1 MATRQDDLCKRLD
14 EYDRRLFLLKAEQ
27 RLLESE
33 KRELILA
40 TDGELRRYELSA
52 LERRANAPVK
62 SAHRGTGAR
71 EELARMNT
79 AMRERDAAL
88 ARRERETRF

>member
-1 MATRQDDLCKRLD
+1 MATRQDDSLVRRLN
-14 EYDRRLFLLKAEQ
+14 EFDRRERILTIEQ

-52 LERRANAPVK
+52 LERRANAPVAVT
-62 SAHRGTGAR
+62 SPHEDAR
-71 EELARMNT
+71 VELRRLNAG
-79 AMRERDAAL
+79 
-88 ARRERETRF
+88 RRERELRLTSTGERR